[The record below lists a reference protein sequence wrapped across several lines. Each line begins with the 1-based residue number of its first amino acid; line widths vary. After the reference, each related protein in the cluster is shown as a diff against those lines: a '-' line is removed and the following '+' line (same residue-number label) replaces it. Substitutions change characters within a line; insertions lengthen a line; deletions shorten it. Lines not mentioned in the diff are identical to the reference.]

1 MVSVSRSLLLINRS
15 ISRSLLLINRIVD
28 VVHLVYVQVINDA
41 GGEAGTYNKYGI
53 RKIFCNN

>member
-1 MVSVSRSLLLINRS
+1 LLINRS